1 VAGMGGLKTPVGIHA
16 VERTDLGGQVAV
28 GTAIAESVP
37 VKNVGIGGHVEIIGA
52 VVITLG
58 DGESAGLVV
67 DAQALGAFAKIVL
80 PVIGLDDI
88 GTDSHGLE
96 LGAGV
101 NSFTRSR
108 PGGDKNKT

>member
-1 VAGMGGLKTPVGIHA
+1 MGGLKRPAGIHA
-16 VERTDLGGQVAV
+16 IERADLGGQVAV

-37 VKNVGIGGHVEIIGA
+37 VKNVGIGGHIEVIGA
-52 VVITLG
+52 VVVALG

-88 GTDSHGLE
+88 RTDSHGLE
-96 LGAGV
+96 RSAGV
-101 NSFTRSR
+101 DGFAGSL
-108 PGGDKNKT
+108 